1 MLCLCGGN
9 IDVTLISRDD
19 RARPGRRRPALP
31 RRRVDLSDRPGSLAR
46 LPTVLAATGASVKE
60 VEHDRNFG
68 PADVARVVV
77 SIIAETRDA
86 EHVRQLHEVLRGE
99 GYEFVG
105 E

>member
-1 MLCLCGGN
+1 M
-9 IDVTLISRDD
+9 
-19 RARPGRRRPALP
+19 
-31 RRRVDLSDRPGSLAR
+31 
-46 LPTVLAATGASVKE
+46 KE

-86 EHVRQLHEVLRGE
+86 EHVRQLHEALRGE
-99 GYEFVG
+99 GYEFAG